1 MGGLLTNII
10 WIVVAIVVL
19 AIILKILKKSTK
31 TIVSLIINAIV
42 GAVVLWVISLFWPAI
57 HVNVLSS
64 LIVGFLGVPGV
75 ILVIIL
81 QLLF

>member
-1 MGGLLTNII
+1 MIGSIGLF
-10 WIVVAIVVL
+10 VL
-19 AIILKILKKSTK
+19 ALVIALVFMKILGKSLK
-31 TIVSLIINAIV
+31 TLISITINAII
-42 GAVVLWVISLFWPAI
+42 GALVLWVISIFWPAI
-57 HVNVLSS
+57 EINILSS